1 MSYTYLQGENQLTHA
16 VFQTVKPSEMKI
28 MLWQAQVTA
37 SNFMHFDMLAKHS
50 FVNSKK
56 YVAILSI
63 LIKELENRFQECWK
77 NQFFGIFAT
86 PCTAEVNVLAANF
99 QMGCT
104 ELQSFNSKFWCLDQF
119 YKTSYQGKTPLNSQS
134 RLIHAIAFCIFVYN
148 YFRGWITG
156 RVKLDQKHLISTM
169 RTH

>member
-86 PCTAEVNVLAANF
+86 PCSAEVNVLAANF

-104 ELQSFNSKFWCLDQF
+104 ELQSFNSKFWCLS
-119 YKTSYQGKTPLNSQS
+119 TSFIGLLTREKHPSIHNHALFMLSLFIYLYTTIFEDESQEE
-134 RLIHAIAFCIFVYN
+134 
-148 YFRGWITG
+148 
-156 RVKLDQKHLISTM
+156 
-169 RTH
+169 